1 MFWASLKDSFRSEH
15 TLPNF
20 KSEMNDIKFPDSDP
34 SAANNYSWFFIFPFL
49 NFSFLF
55 WGWRSTHCFG
65 SHLMGFHPFLE
76 AVSIFFFF
84 PFCTDF
90 VNNCFWI
97 FFLFLFLF
105 LSFSPDYFTL
115 NHN

>member
-34 SAANNYSWFFIFPFL
+34 SAANNYSW
-49 NFSFLF
+49 
-55 WGWRSTHCFG
+55 
-65 SHLMGFHPFLE
+65 MGFHPFLE